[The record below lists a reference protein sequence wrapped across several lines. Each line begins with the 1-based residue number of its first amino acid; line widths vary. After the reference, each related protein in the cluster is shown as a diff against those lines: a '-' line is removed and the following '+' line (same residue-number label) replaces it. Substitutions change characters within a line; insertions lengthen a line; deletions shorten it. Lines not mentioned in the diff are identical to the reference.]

1 MKRKEILLVVALVAF
16 GLLYQ
21 AVEKGRVRVAR
32 DLSFY
37 ADDRRPKGTRF
48 SEFPGG
54 EASYDGV
61 SRVVV
66 ANPAGEVVVGPS
78 ADGRVRFTSRLRVYH
93 SGARAPEN
101 AGQEARA
108 RGDLADGT
116 LKVSVAAPSPFPYR
130 RLRVLLRLELP
141 AGVPLEIFNQ
151 EGDVIVRGTAG
162 ELSVEQKN
170 GDLVLESI
178 AAPARLRI
186 ANGGARIRDLAGA
199 VDIRALR
206 AKVFLQNAP
215 AVQLDGRHGEFILRG
230 VAGLAKAEMAYGRLD
245 LDGAG
250 RLEVTARHGRIRAA
264 HVRQGAVVDNKY
276 EPTFLEDLGG
286 DVRVSSRSGKI
297 DIRRV
302 SGGAVVVEN
311 SYADVDVSGFSG
323 SSLDVSLKDGRLVL
337 RAERVDER
345 VNVNGSHADV
355 DLFFSALADPTF
367 SIKAVH
373 GRISAPARL
382 GLESYE
388 EKEESFANR
397 DGGKPQILVH
407 TVYGNVK
414 VDAGG

>member
-21 AVEKGRVRVAR
+21 AVEKGRVRIAR

-37 ADDRRPKGTRF
+37 AGNRRPKGTRF
-48 SEFPGG
+48 SEFPGA
-54 EASYDGV
+54 EASHDRV

-66 ANPAGEVVVGPS
+66 ANPAGEIIVGPA
-78 ADGRVRFTSRLRVYH
+78 ADGRVHFSSQLRVYH
-93 SGARAPEN
+93 SGRRAPEN

-108 RGDLADGT
+108 RGDLVDGI
-116 LKVSVAAPSPFPYR
+116 LKISVAAPSPFPYR
-130 RLRVLLRLELP
+130 RLRVMLRLELP
-141 AGVPLEIFNQ
+141 PGVPLEVFNQ
-151 EGDVIVRGTAG
+151 EGDVIVRGMSG

-170 GDLVLESI
+170 GDLVLENI

-186 ANGGARIRDLAGA
+186 ANGGARIRDLAGE

-215 AVQLDGRHGEFILRG
+215 AVRLEGRHGEFILRDI
-230 VAGLAKAEMAYGRLD
+230 AGLAKAELAYGRLD

-264 HVRQGAVVDNKY
+264 RVRQGAVVDNQY
-276 EPTFLEDLGG
+276 EPTFLEDMSG

-297 DIRRV
+297 DLRRV
-302 SGGAVVVEN
+302 SAGVVVLEN
-311 SYADVDVSGFSG
+311 SYADVDVSGFAG
-323 SSLDVSLKDGRLVL
+323 SSLDVSLKNGRLVL
-337 RAERVDER
+337 RADRVDDR

-355 DLFFSALADPTF
+355 DLFFSALADPAF
-367 SIKAVH
+367 SIKTVH
-373 GRISAPARL
+373 GRISVPARL

-397 DGGKPQILVH
+397 DGGKPEILVRA
-407 TVYGNVK
+407 VYGNVK

>member
-178 AAPARLRI
+178 AATARLRI

-286 DVRVSSRSGKI
+286 DVRVSSRSGRI

-367 SIKAVH
+367 SIKAVQ